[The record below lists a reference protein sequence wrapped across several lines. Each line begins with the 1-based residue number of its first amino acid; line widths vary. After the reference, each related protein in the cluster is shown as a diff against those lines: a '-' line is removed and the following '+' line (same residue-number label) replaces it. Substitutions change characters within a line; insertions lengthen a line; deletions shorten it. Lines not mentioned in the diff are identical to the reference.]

1 VLEEAVGV
9 REEGEPEEDSAEDGE
24 DGGGAVPRWM
34 GSADEMAH
42 RSALA
47 GSQATYP

>member
-1 VLEEAVGV
+1 VP
-9 REEGEPEEDSAEDGE
+9 EEGEPEEDGAEDGE

-34 GSADEMAH
+34 GSADDMANL
-42 RSALA
+42 SALA